1 MTDEELAAA
10 IHHAKGIKA
19 AKLNEIAYLEKLN
32 APKVYP
38 KFTYESLMAYVCFE
52 HNVKY
57 PGFKNENPK
66 DMRPYFLDSFNLE
79 IFETLCMYFSGDP
92 AFELQGEDFS
102 FDKGIMLYGPV
113 GCGKTSLMK
122 MFTSNSFRPFS
133 VTSCRVIADEY
144 AKEGSDSLYKYS
156 ELQPAYPQRNYG
168 IDAIGRLF
176 DDLGTEDNKSHF
188 GNKVNVMQDI
198 LYKIYENDLLG
209 NFHVTTNII
218 GDEIEEFYGQRIR
231 SRTREMFNVITFDGN
246 SPDRRK

>member
-1 MTDEELAAA
+1 MAAA

-32 APKVYP
+32 APKVYH
-38 KFTYESLMAYVCFE
+38 KFDYESLMAYVCHE
-52 HNVKY
+52 HKVIR
-57 PGFKNENPK
+57 NPSSLETSELK
-66 DMRPYFLDSFNLE
+66 GERFYWIDDYNRE

-92 AFELQGEDFS
+92 AFELQGDDFS
-102 FDKGIMLYGPV
+102 FEKGIMLYGPV

-198 LYKIYENDLLG
+198 LYKIYENNLLG

-231 SRTREMFNVITFDGN
+231 SRTREMFNVLTFDGN